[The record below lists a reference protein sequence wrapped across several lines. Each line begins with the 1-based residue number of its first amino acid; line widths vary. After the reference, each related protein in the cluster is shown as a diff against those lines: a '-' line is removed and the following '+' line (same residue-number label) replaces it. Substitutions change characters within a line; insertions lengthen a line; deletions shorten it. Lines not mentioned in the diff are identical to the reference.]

1 MFITF
6 GDIFLPSPTSYDEL
20 YYEIIRMSQL
30 FDNLHAVGK
39 LVQYFSP
46 IAGSWVFDV
55 KSFSGFPLSGKV
67 GNVVKAFP
75 DREKCVIVLI
85 KHGKRFGKNSVL
97 HHLETNAIGAEKY

>member
-39 LVQYFSP
+39 LIQYFSP
-46 IAGSWVFDV
+46 IAGSWVF
-55 KSFSGFPLSGKV
+55 K
-67 GNVVKAFP
+67 
-75 DREKCVIVLI
+75 REKFFRVSTI
-85 KHGKRFGKNSVL
+85 GKKSEIL
-97 HHLETNAIGAEKY
+97 